1 MLTVERIIEEVRRL
15 AALHPDAVYEKGRV
29 CSYTTGKAGAGVGCL
44 VGQAILSIDPNLH
57 DTLAS
62 HNSDPIT
69 GLLPVLG
76 LEPDSWL
83 ALVQR
88 AQDTKK
94 TWKNAVALA
103 DKGAIYE

>member
-15 AALHPDAVYEKGRV
+15 AALHPDAVYEKEHV
-29 CSYTTGKAGAGVGCL
+29 CSYTTGKAADGVGCL
-44 VGQAILSIDPNLH
+44 VGQAILSIDPNLR

-62 HNSDPIT
+62 HNSETIN

-76 LEPDSWL
+76 LERSNWL
-83 ALVQR
+83 TDVQR
-88 AQDTKK
+88 AQDRRKP
-94 TWKNAVALA
+94 WKDAVALA